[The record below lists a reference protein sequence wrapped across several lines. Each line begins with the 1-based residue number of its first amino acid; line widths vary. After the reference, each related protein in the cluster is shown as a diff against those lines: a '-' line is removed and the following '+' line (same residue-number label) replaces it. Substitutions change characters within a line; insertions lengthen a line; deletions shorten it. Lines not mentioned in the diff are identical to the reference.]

1 MAASDNLHPKLFHGT
16 GGGVEGGVVK
26 PTDAV
31 HGFGAYA
38 TPNLDMAQRF
48 ARDKAESE
56 GRLFGTVYEVS
67 AMGKG
72 VSRPYKFGT
81 TEYVDPKGLKANKIV
96 DFPIPGR
103 VDVDT
108 V

>member
-1 MAASDNLHPKLFHGT
+1 MAAHESLNKTLFHGT
-16 GGGVEGGVVK
+16 AGGLEGGVVK
-26 PTDAV
+26 PTEAV

-38 TPNLDMAQRF
+38 TPNMDMAQRF
-48 ARDKAESE
+48 ARDQAEKE

-67 AMGKG
+67 PMGKG
-72 VSRPYKFGT
+72 VERPYKFGT

-96 DFPIPGR
+96 DFPIPGQI
-103 VDVDT
+103 DLDT